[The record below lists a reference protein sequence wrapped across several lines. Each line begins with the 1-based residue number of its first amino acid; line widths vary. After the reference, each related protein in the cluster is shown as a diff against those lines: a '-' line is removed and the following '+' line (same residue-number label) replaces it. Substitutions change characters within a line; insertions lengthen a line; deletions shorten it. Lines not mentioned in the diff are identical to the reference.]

1 MRQKIIIAID
11 SFKGCL
17 TSQEANQAAAEGVTA
32 CVPDAGVIQVPVS
45 DGGEGWLAAFQA
57 ATGGAL
63 VTMTVCDPL
72 MRPVT
77 AHYLVHDGI
86 AVIEMAQ
93 ASGLTLLS
101 PEERDPWKATSYGT
115 GQLVADAVRRGC
127 RDIIIGLGG
136 SATSDC
142 GIGMLHAVIDS
153 FTRQTSIA
161 RSRWDGIHELDGIRF
176 TIATDVTNPLCGDH
190 GAAHVF
196 APRRVL
202 PLRWCS
208 ALTLVPDVL
217 RNCLPVISATTG
229 KNSRGLERRGARL
242 RFPSIYEC
250 HVPSWHRPAIG
261 GCPLR

>member
-17 TSQEANQAAAEGVTA
+17 TSQEANQAAAEGIA
-32 CVPDAGVIQVPVS
+32 AHIPDAGVIQIPVS

-63 VTMTVCDPL
+63 VTMTVHDPL

-115 GQLVADAVRRGC
+115 GQLVADAVR
-127 RDIIIGLGG
+127 
-136 SATSDC
+136 
-142 GIGMLHAVIDS
+142 
-153 FTRQTSIA
+153 
-161 RSRWDGIHELDGIRF
+161 
-176 TIATDVTNPLCGDH
+176 P
-190 GAAHVF
+190 
-196 APRRVL
+196 
-202 PLRWCS
+202 
-208 ALTLVPDVL
+208 
-217 RNCLPVISATTG
+217 
-229 KNSRGLERRGARL
+229 
-242 RFPSIYEC
+242 
-250 HVPSWHRPAIG
+250 
-261 GCPLR
+261 